1 MTEKTK
7 TEIHRRNFLKTAG
20 LSIGAAAVVGTA
32 LSSSKAEAKPA
43 SSASE
48 RQDAG
53 YQETDHVRTYY
64 KLARF

>member
-20 LSIGAAAVVGTA
+20 LSVGAAAVAGIA

-43 SSASE
+43 SGE

-53 YQETDHVRTYY
+53 YQETDHVQTYY